1 MTDLAVTAPHDLA
14 AERAVL
20 GAALLEPD
28 QAMPLLRGTSLRLK
42 TSICERISSSTK
54 LFSMHST
61 RARPPM
67 PRRSSSPWATC

>member
-20 GAALLEPD
+20 GAALLEPA
-28 QAMPLLRGTSLRLK
+28 QVVPLLRDQLTAK

-54 LFSMHST
+54 LFSM
-61 RARPPM
+61 
-67 PRRSSSPWATC
+67 PRRGPPA